1 MKDKRELARV
11 WAEDKPRVHIGKGG
25 VDESVVAEI
34 RRQLKRQ
41 RLIKVRILPSAMAA
55 TPLDDLVTNLVT
67 QTGAT
72 AYGRRGFV
80 VVLGRKGL

>member
-11 WAEDKPRVHIGKGG
+11 WAEDKPVVYIGKGG
-25 VDESVVAEI
+25 VDEGMVQEV

-41 RLIKVRILPSAMAA
+41 RLIKIRILPAA
-55 TPLDDLVTNLVT
+55 TVAATFDDLVANLAA
-67 QTGAT
+67 QTGA
-72 AYGRRGFV
+72 AVYGRRGFV

>member
-25 VDESVVAEI
+25 VDERLVEEV

-41 RLIKVRILPSAMAA
+41 PLIKVRVLPAA
-55 TPLDDLVTNLVT
+55 LRASPFDDLVRNLAT
-67 QTGAT
+67 QTGAIV
-72 AYGRRGFV
+72 YGRRGFV
-80 VVLGRKGL
+80 VVLGRKRL

>member
-11 WAEDKPRVHIGKGG
+11 WAEDKPAVHIGKGG
-25 VDESVVAEI
+25 VDERVVEEV

-41 RLIKVRILPSAMAA
+41 RLIKVRVLPSAVA
-55 TPLDDLVTNLVT
+55 TIPFDNLVMNLVT
-67 QTGAT
+67 QTGAV

>member
-11 WAEDKPRVHIGKGG
+11 WAEDKPAVHIGKGG
-25 VDESVVAEI
+25 VDERVVEEV

-41 RLIKVRILPSAMAA
+41 HLIKVRVLPSAVAT
-55 TPLDDLVTNLVT
+55 TPLDDLVMSLVT
-67 QTGAT
+67 QTGAV